1 MGWTRVFRSWFLLP
15 TPKWL
20 RREGETVP
28 KTGLGAILGNAVS
41 YRNLCLHSRTDSA
54 DMFRAS
60 LIILMLCLLQTGCVH
75 RRVTI
80 NSSPQ
85 GALVRVD
92 GKDIGYTPASMDFT
106 WYGTREVQLL
116 KDGYETETRLI
127 EIQAPWY
134 QRFPFDFVSDNFLGH
149 HKTDHRRY
157 NLPLRPKQATPNGDV
172 IDRGRALRS
181 EAMHGL

>member
-1 MGWTRVFRSWFLLP
+1 MRF
-15 TPKWL
+15 TPI
-20 RREGETVP
+20 V
-28 KTGLGAILGNAVS
+28 
-41 YRNLCLHSRTDSA
+41 
-54 DMFRAS
+54 
-60 LIILMLCLLQTGCVH
+60 ILMSSLLLCGCVH

-92 GKDIGYTPASMDFT
+92 GKDIGYTPASVDFT

-127 EIQAPWY
+127 DISAPWY
-134 QRFPFDFVSDNFLGH
+134 QKFPLDFVSDNFLGRH
-149 HKTDHRRY
+149 TTDHRRY
-157 NLPLRPKQATPNGDV
+157 DLQLRPKQQAVSGNV
-172 IDRGRALRS
+172 IERGQALRS